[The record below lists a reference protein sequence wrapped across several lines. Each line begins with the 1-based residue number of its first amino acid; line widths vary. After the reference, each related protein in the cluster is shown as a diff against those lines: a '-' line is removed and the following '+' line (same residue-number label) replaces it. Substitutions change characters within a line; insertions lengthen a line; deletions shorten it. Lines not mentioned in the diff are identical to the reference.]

1 MARTSSPSDPA
12 HVLIAGGG
20 FGAVETMLALRALA
34 GEHVRVTLVSASPTL
49 AYKPAATTEAFD
61 ESPPR
66 TYDLQA
72 IAEDVGAS
80 FRVDR
85 LEAVASQEHRVRL
98 ASFARLDYDTLV
110 LAIGARPLIGI
121 PGALTFHDQRE
132 VHHIRR
138 MMSRLRAGQL
148 QRIVFALPAGCTWPL
163 PLYELALLTATQL
176 KDGQG
181 MGEVLLVSPELTPL
195 QVFGAQAS
203 RLVADLLT
211 ERGVRFIGDSY
222 PQHVE
227 RGGTLSLGSA
237 AALEADCV
245 VTVPELRGPRITGV
259 PTDREGFVTTDAL
272 GAVIALSDVY
282 AAGDMT
288 SFPVKQGGLAAQQAD
303 LIAQSI
309 ACNLRAA
316 GKELRVQH
324 VLRARL
330 IGGAHPVFLRTE
342 LDEFGQATV
351 ATLQHQHSEEG
362 ESSAERGKVFGRYL
376 TPYLHTREPLLSPS
390 LTGG

>member
-1 MARTSSPSDPA
+1 MASATPSPDAA
-12 HVLIAGGG
+12 HVLIVGGG
-20 FGAVETMLALRALA
+20 FGAVEAMLALRALA
-34 GEHVRVTLVSASPTL
+34 GERVCVTLVSASPTL
-49 AYKPAATTEAFD
+49 AYKPAATAEAFD
-61 ESPPR
+61 EGPPR

-80 FRVDR
+80 FHVDR
-85 LEAVASQEHRVRL
+85 LEAVASQKHRVRL
-98 ASFARLDYDTLV
+98 ASFARLGYDTLV

-138 MMSRLRAGQL
+138 MTDRLRLGQL
-148 QRIVFALPAGCTWPL
+148 QRIIFAVPCGCSWPL

-176 KDGQG
+176 EDGEG
-181 MGEVLLVSPELTPL
+181 TGKVLLVSPELTPL

-211 ERGVRFIGDSY
+211 ERNVRFIGDSY

-237 AALEADCV
+237 GALEADCV
-245 VTVPELRGPRITGV
+245 VSVPELRGPRITGV

-272 GAVIALSDVY
+272 GSVIGLSDVY

-288 SFPVKQGGLAAQQAD
+288 SFPIKQGGLAAQQAD

-309 ACNLRAA
+309 ACNLGAA
-316 GKELRVQH
+316 VKEARVQH

-330 IGGAHPVFLRTE
+330 IGGPHPVFLRTE
-342 LDEFGQATV
+342 LDEFGQATN
-351 ATLQHQHSEEG
+351 ATLQHESFEEG
-362 ESSAERGKVFGRYL
+362 GSSTAPEKVFGNYL
-376 TPYLHTREPLLSPS
+376 TPYLHTRKPLLSPS
-390 LTGG
+390 